1 MCDRRPNVTS
11 STLVYIHLKK
21 FIFGPGPFGAAVL
34 AHAWDED
41 VKLTVIGIRNVHC
54 TNTEKHVRIK
64 NNLHRKIR
72 ISEHYQPSLIDIAQ
86 SHVFWVP

>member
-11 STLVYIHLKK
+11 FTLVYLYLNK
-21 FIFGPGPFGAAVL
+21 FRVGPGPFGAAVL

-64 NNLHRKIR
+64 KI
-72 ISEHYQPSLIDIAQ
+72 IHTEK
-86 SHVFWVP
+86 